1 MAVLRGSLFAR
12 WMEEDAEAAVKWFQ
26 SAEGKAIS
34 VEVREEFVGAS
45 GGDPFAESY
54 DEGTLI
60 KEPARISLAKAVRH
74 WLSRDR
80 DGAIEWLKNHQ
91 ELVPE
96 VIKGGSWL
104 DPDDLHPK
112 DLRFMLAKC
121 LGDIEREKLLRSL
134 IGKEGLENLLSR
146 ENQEELKKE
155 IEELQLRYRF
165 AKELFESHLRDEADP
180 FGE

>member
-1 MAVLRGSLFAR
+1 M
-12 WMEEDAEAAVKWFQ
+12 
-26 SAEGKAIS
+26 
-34 VEVREEFVGAS
+34 
-45 GGDPFAESY
+45 
-54 DEGTLI
+54 
-60 KEPARISLAKAVRH
+60 
-74 WLSRDR
+74 
-80 DGAIEWLKNHQ
+80 
-91 ELVPE
+91 
-96 VIKGGSWL
+96 